1 MSTENLP
8 VKSEFQ
14 IMDEAD
20 SQQIQ
25 DAETAV
31 KQALVYEVR
40 GKKQLSYMGVKWLV
54 LKMSQKEQPI
64 EVIDM
69 PVIDLVKHE
78 DENKSTWIWYAT
90 IKVRNRKT
98 GLSTV
103 GASES
108 PYLNEKNVYDTFGRT
123 KALSKAERNACRK
136 QIPEVEI
143 NAMLNSISNED
154 VQKLNTPTQTTTS
167 TDAPSEK
174 QLDYLKSLGY
184 TGPKPST
191 KQIASNIIEDL
202 KNDAK
207 EAETTE
213 DNDKYCICENPIPNS
228 ITNGKTCQTCKK
240 LTRIEK

>member
-1 MSTENLP
+1 MSENNLP
-8 VKSEFQ
+8 VKSDFL

-31 KQALVYEVR
+31 KQALAYEVK
-40 GKKQLSYMGVKWLV
+40 GKKQLSYMGIKWIV

-69 PVIDLVKHE
+69 PNIELVKHE
-78 DENKSTWIWYAT
+78 AENKSTWIWYAT

-98 GLSTV
+98 GLSTI

-108 PYLNEKNVYDTFGRT
+108 PYLDYNGYDTFGRT

-143 NAMLNSISNED
+143 NAMLNSIGDDD
-154 VQKLNTPTQTTTS
+154 VQKLNGTSEMAPPTPMSGPTEQ
-167 TDAPSEK
+167 
-174 QLDYLKSLGY
+174 QLETLKSLGWK
-184 TGPKPST
+184 GPKPESKLT
-191 KQIASNIIEDL
+191 ASNIIQDI
-202 KNDAK
+202 KSKAK
-207 EAETTE
+207 DGDTADEYE
-213 DNDKYCICENPIPNS
+213 KYCVCDDFIPSSISGEN
-228 ITNGKTCQTCKK
+228 CQTCKK
-240 LTRIEK
+240 LKRKEN